1 MKENSIIWWHLKGP
15 KIEGLQFQCFELI
28 IHIFKGGYCCAPGDD
43 YGDCSEMIRYGMSLI
58 DPLIDTNEFKC
69 IHYRHPVSYFVML
82 HNLCI
87 YRLTH
92 FWRIFARLLEIGR
105 LPLLTGY
112 HSHNKRGVF
121 KDYTNVLLLLA
132 LCPIA

>member
-1 MKENSIIWWHLKGP
+1 MTKEACEGEFDHLMAFWLLFEMHSRPSISVFL
-15 KIEGLQFQCFELI
+15 FEII

-92 FWRIFARLLEIGR
+92 F
-105 LPLLTGY
+105 
-112 HSHNKRGVF
+112 
-121 KDYTNVLLLLA
+121 
-132 LCPIA
+132 